1 MLVLNLTLIGLA
13 ITLEPIPFTAFAL
26 VVASERGTRKA
37 AFFIAGWILSLAV
50 VIAIT
55 LAATGNS
62 PPASNT
68 APSIASL
75 AVRLAIGVILL
86 AIAAYRRRVMGRPK
100 KPKDPPKWQ
109 SGVDSMS
116 GWFAFV
122 LAPLVQPWGL
132 IAAGA
137 AVIVDAKL
145 DSWQSA
151 LAFVYYLLLSV
162 GTYLAVE
169 FYALARPQR
178 TRELIASVRGWIA
191 GHTDQVIIALSL
203 GLGLWLVVDSVYL
216 LLT

>member
-1 MLVLNLTLIGLA
+1 MLVLNLTLLGLA

-26 VVASERGTRKA
+26 VLASERGTHKA
-37 AFFIAGWILSLAV
+37 AFFIAGWILSLAA

-68 APSIASL
+68 APSLASL
-75 AVRLAIGVILL
+75 AVRIAIGVVLL
-86 AIAAYRRRVMGRPK
+86 VIAALRRRSMGRPK

-109 SGVDSMS
+109 TGVDSMS
-116 GWFAFV
+116 PWFAFV

-137 AVIVDAKL
+137 AVIIDAKL

-151 LAFVYYLLLSV
+151 LTFVYFLLLSV
-162 GTYLAVE
+162 GTYVAVE
-169 FYALARPQR
+169 IYALARPER
-178 TRELIASVRGWIA
+178 TRELIASVRAWIA
-191 GHTDQVIIALSL
+191 DHTDQVIIILSL
-203 GLGLWLVVDSVYL
+203 VVGVWLVADSVYL
-216 LLT
+216 LAT

>member
-26 VVASERGTRKA
+26 VLASERGTHKA
-37 AFFIAGWILSLAV
+37 AFFIAGWIVSLAA
-50 VIAIT
+50 VIALT

-62 PPASNT
+62 PPASST
-68 APSIASL
+68 APSVASL
-75 AVRLAIGVILL
+75 AVRIAIGAVLLVIALH
-86 AIAAYRRRVMGRPK
+86 RRRTMGRPK
-100 KPKDPPKWQ
+100 KQKDPPKWQ
-109 SGVDSMS
+109 TGVDSMS
-116 GWFAFV
+116 PWFALV

-145 DSWQSA
+145 GSWQSA

-169 FYALARPQR
+169 IYALARPER
-178 TRELIASVRGWIA
+178 TREMIASVRGWIA
-191 GHTDQVIIALSL
+191 DHTDQVIIILSL
-203 GLGLWLVVDSVYL
+203 VLGIWLIADSIYL
-216 LLT
+216 LAT

>member
-1 MLVLNLTLIGLA
+1 MLVFQLTLIGLA

-26 VVASERGTRKA
+26 VLASERGAHKA

-55 LAATGNS
+55 LAATGNQ

-68 APSIASL
+68 APSEAAL
-75 AVRLAIGVILL
+75 AVRIAIGVVLL
-86 AIAAYRRRVMGRPK
+86 AIAGRRRQTMGRPK
-100 KPKDPPKWQ
+100 KEKDPPKWQ
-109 SGVDSMS
+109 TSVDTMS
-116 GWFAFV
+116 PWFALV

-137 AVIVDAKL
+137 AVIIDAKL

-169 FYALARPQR
+169 IYALARPER
-178 TRELIASVRGWIA
+178 TRQMIGSVRAWIA
-191 GHTDQVIIALSL
+191 AHTDQVIIIISL
-203 GLGLWLVVDSVYL
+203 VLGLWLVVDSAYL
-216 LLT
+216 LAT

>member
-26 VVASERGTRKA
+26 VLASERGTHKA

-50 VIAIT
+50 VIALT
-55 LAATGNS
+55 LAATGNN
-62 PPASNT
+62 PPAPST
-68 APSIASL
+68 APSVASL
-75 AVRLAIGVILL
+75 AVRIAIGVVLL
-86 AIAAYRRRVMGRPK
+86 VVALHRRRIKGRPK
-100 KPKDPPKWQ
+100 KQKDPPKWQ
-109 SGVDSMS
+109 TGVDSMS
-116 GWFAFV
+116 PWFASV

-151 LAFVYYLLLSV
+151 LAFVYFLLLSV

-169 FYALARPQR
+169 IYALARPQR
-178 TRELIASVRGWIA
+178 TRELIASSRAWIA
-191 GHTDQVIIALSL
+191 DHTDQVIIILSL
-203 GLGLWLVVDSVYL
+203 VLGVWLIADSVYL
-216 LLT
+216 LAS

>member
-1 MLVLNLTLIGLA
+1 ML
-13 ITLEPIPFTAFAL
+13 
-26 VVASERGTRKA
+26 ASERGTHKA
-37 AFFIAGWILSLAV
+37 AFFIAGWILSLAA

-68 APSIASL
+68 APSLASL
-75 AVRLAIGVILL
+75 AVRIAIGVVLL
-86 AIAAYRRRVMGRPK
+86 VIAALRRRRMGKPK

-109 SGVDSMS
+109 TGVDSMS
-116 GWFAFV
+116 PWFAFV

-151 LAFVYYLLLSV
+151 LTFVYFLLLSV
-162 GTYLAVE
+162 GTYVAVE
-169 FYALARPQR
+169 IYALAGPSAP
-178 TRELIASVRGWIA
+178 AS
-191 GHTDQVIIALSL
+191 
-203 GLGLWLVVDSVYL
+203 
-216 LLT
+216 

>member
-26 VVASERGTRKA
+26 VLASERGTRKA

-50 VIAIT
+50 VIALT
-55 LAATGNS
+55 LAATGNN
-62 PPASNT
+62 PPASST
-68 APSIASL
+68 APSVAAL
-75 AVRLAIGVILL
+75 AVRIAIGVALL
-86 AIAAYRRRVMGRPK
+86 VIALHRRRIMGRPK

-109 SGVDSMS
+109 TGVDSMS
-116 GWFAFV
+116 PWFAFV

-132 IAAGA
+132 IAAGV

-178 TRELIASVRGWIA
+178 TQELISSVRAWIA
-191 GHTDQVIIALSL
+191 DHTDQVIIILSL
-203 GLGLWLVVDSVYL
+203 VLGVWLVVDSVYL
-216 LLT
+216 LAT

>member
-26 VVASERGTRKA
+26 VLASERGTHKA
-37 AFFIAGWILSLAV
+37 AFFIAGWILSLAA
-50 VIAIT
+50 VIALT
-55 LAATGNS
+55 LAATGNN
-62 PPASNT
+62 PPASST
-68 APSIASL
+68 APSVASL
-75 AVRLAIGVILL
+75 AVRIAIGAVLL
-86 AIAAYRRRVMGRPK
+86 FIAVRRRRTMGQPK
-100 KPKDPPKWQ
+100 KQKDPPKWQ
-109 SGVDSMS
+109 TGVDSMS
-116 GWFAFV
+116 PWFAFV

-169 FYALARPQR
+169 IYALARPER
-178 TRELIASVRGWIA
+178 TRELIASVRTWIA
-191 GHTDQVIIALSL
+191 DHTDQVIIILSL
-203 GLGLWLVVDSVYL
+203 VVGVWLIADSIYL
-216 LLT
+216 LAT